1 MHERGEALRR
11 WLEARRPVWQS
22 LAEKLERQRDSR
34 AEDPQAVAEM
44 VYAFRSLSR
53 DLSLARRIDGGG
65 RITRYLEALYLR
77 AHEVINR
84 PPRRFWRQLFDTLRD
99 DVPKAAHALRY
110 QLAAVTALF
119 LGAGVVGWLLV
130 AAYPDLAGL
139 FASEEMIATVQ
150 RGELWTDGL
159 LNIMP
164 SSLLAAGIMT
174 NNIVVALTAFMLGA
188 FHGLG
193 TIYIIGLNGLMLGGV
208 FAFVRG
214 YGLDGRLFEFVVAH
228 GLVEL
233 SVICIAGAI
242 GVRVGEALIRPGM
255 RTRGDAFR
263 AAVRE
268 AGALLV
274 LCVLF
279 LIGAGVIEGFVSPDP
294 AFGLPVRI
302 AIGVAYWLLLYGVFT
317 GRIWRGRPAAQEGS
331 A

>member
-1 MHERGEALRR
+1 MPERGEALRR

-22 LAEKLERQRDSR
+22 LAESLERQRDSR
-34 AEDPQAVAEM
+34 AEDPQAVADM

-99 DVPKAAHALRY
+99 DVPQAAHALRH

-119 LGAGVVGWLLV
+119 VGAGVVGWLLV
-130 AAYPDLAGL
+130 TAYPDLAGL

-150 RGELWTDGL
+150 SGELWTDGL

-164 SSLLAAGIMT
+164 SSLLAVGIMT

-208 FAFVRG
+208 FAFTRG

-268 AGALLV
+268 ASALLV

-294 AFGLPVRI
+294 TFGLPVRI
-302 AIGVAYWLLLYGVFT
+302 AVGVAYWLLLYGVFT
-317 GRIWRGRPAAQEGS
+317 GRIWRDRAVAREGS
-331 A
+331 T